1 MEQLLVVYLKGKLL
15 ALKADIWTGWKG
27 FQGQIC
33 GLFITVEVKT
43 FHDNETW
50 RDGPGAKGMAGLH
63 AKMFTKQWAGKKIM
77 WK

>member
-1 MEQLLVVYLKGKLL
+1 MLEPRLMEQLLVVYLKGKLL

-43 FHDNETW
+43 FHDNET
-50 RDGPGAKGMAGLH
+50 
-63 AKMFTKQWAGKKIM
+63 
-77 WK
+77 